1 VPGAGNP
8 LAWNRYAYTLYNPL
22 RYVDPSGN
30 INEYPPNKDKKTQ
43 IAEEIALREKI
54 EENYNLEF
62 EGYWTIDELMQI
74 MSVLSIIASLMG
86 GYSNFQEHYGNQT
99 WLIRHHTGEYAGCAS
114 PSGYIELKAGFS
126 DWTLAHEFGHALDFA
141 SGGVYRKALQ
151 LIVGAGKDENELWK
165 IRLRKACP
173 ECSAFWYDPGTSPP
187 VNGVDANFNAAED
200 FAESFAAV
208 ILTDKAAEK
217 GETHFR
223 NNSPYDWVAM
233 NNDSYDFRTTPR
245 GMYVLSILRRVP

>member
-1 VPGAGNP
+1 MVVPGAGNP

-99 WLIRHHTGEYAGCAS
+99 WLIRHHTGEYAGVAH

-126 DWTLAHEFGHALDFA
+126 EWTLAHEFGHALDYA
-141 SGGVYRKALQ
+141 SGKAYRRGLRS
-151 LIVGAGKDENELWK
+151 LVDAGKGEIWK
-165 IRLRKACP
+165 SCLRAVFPKH
-173 ECSAFWYDPGTSPP
+173 EEFWYDPGTSPP
-187 VNGVDANFNAAED
+187 VNGVNANFNAGED

-208 ILTDKAAEK
+208 VLPDEAKEK
-217 GETHFR
+217 GAYHLLHDT
-223 NNSPYDWVAM
+223 PYDWVTM
-233 NNDSYDFRTTPR
+233 NGGSYDFSTTPR
-245 GMYVLSILRRVP
+245 GIYVLSILRQVP